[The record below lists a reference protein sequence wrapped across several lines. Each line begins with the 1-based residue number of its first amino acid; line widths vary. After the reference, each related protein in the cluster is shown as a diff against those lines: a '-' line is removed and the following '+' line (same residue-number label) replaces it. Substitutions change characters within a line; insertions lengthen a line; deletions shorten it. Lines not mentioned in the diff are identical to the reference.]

1 MLIWIIIDNYNKAY
15 FTLLVGRFMKEPT
28 VSDMSIADEHIVVE
42 AKTKVGDICQKLS
55 KNPNNAVLVMGKG
68 EITGVITARDI
79 FQQLALGKNVGKL
92 KVEKIMRNNIMTFN
106 KDEKLSVALN
116 VMSKERPDAMVVVDS
131 DQSFIGYFSAE
142 DYRDA
147 TRRLE
152 AHQLM
157 SARLKRSKKAINK
170 EASKETQTDLL
181 DLLLGGND
189 FDEEDE
195 SDDPPSMITLE

>member
-1 MLIWIIIDNYNKAY
+1 
-15 FTLLVGRFMKEPT
+15 
-28 VSDMSIADEHIVVE
+28 
-42 AKTKVGDICQKLS
+42 
-55 KNPNNAVLVMGKG
+55 
-68 EITGVITARDI
+68 
-79 FQQLALGKNVGKL
+79 
-92 KVEKIMRNNIMTFN
+92 MRKKIMTFN
-106 KDEKLSVALN
+106 KDEKLSVALD

-157 SARLKRSKKAINK
+157 AARLKRSKKAINE

-189 FDEEDE
+189 FDDEE
-195 SDDPPSMITLE
+195 SADPPSMITLE

>member
-1 MLIWIIIDNYNKAY
+1 
-15 FTLLVGRFMKEPT
+15 MKEPT
-28 VSDMSIADEHIVVE
+28 VSDMSITDEHIVVE

-55 KNPNNAVLVMGKG
+55 NNPSNAVLIMGKG
-68 EITGVITARDI
+68 EITGVLTAKDI
-79 FQQLALGKNVGKL
+79 LQHLALGKNVGKM
-92 KVEKIMRNNIMTFN
+92 KVEKIMRKKIMTFN
-106 KDEKLSVALN
+106 KDEKLSVALD

-157 SARLKRSKKAINK
+157 AARLKRSKKAINE

-189 FDEEDE
+189 FDDEE
-195 SDDPPSMITLE
+195 SADPPSMITLE